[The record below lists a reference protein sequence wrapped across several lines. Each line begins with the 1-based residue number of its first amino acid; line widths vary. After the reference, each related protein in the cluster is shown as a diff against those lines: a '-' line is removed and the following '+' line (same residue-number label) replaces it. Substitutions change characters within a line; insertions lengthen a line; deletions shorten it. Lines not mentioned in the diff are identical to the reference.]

1 MDVWHF
7 VPSHSELNID
17 KSIVA
22 MVIGSFYSYGS
33 LNVSIFNKRIAKQI
47 V

>member
-1 MDVWHF
+1 MCDILF
-7 VPSHSELNID
+7 SLILKLNLD
-17 KSIVA
+17 KSMVA

-33 LNVSIFNKRIAKQI
+33 LNVSIFNKRIAKQM